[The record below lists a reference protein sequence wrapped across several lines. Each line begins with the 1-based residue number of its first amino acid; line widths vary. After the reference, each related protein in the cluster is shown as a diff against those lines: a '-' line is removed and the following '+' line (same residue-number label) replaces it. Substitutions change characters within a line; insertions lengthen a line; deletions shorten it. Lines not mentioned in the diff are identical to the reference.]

1 MKLISVNPT
10 NLELLVE
17 LDTLS
22 SEEVVRKLELSSKV
36 FHEWSK
42 TSFEERRRL
51 LKKLARSLRE
61 DDNISKLIT
70 NEVGKTIKASK
81 LELEKAASTLEFIA
95 NNGEAMLSDREVKTA
110 HKKSFVSFEPLGTIL
125 AVMPWNFPFWQVTRF
140 AAPSLM
146 AGNVVVLKHSSNV
159 QMCAAKLEK
168 VFIEAGFPKG
178 VFQNLAISSSQVE
191 EVINNPIIKAVTLTG
206 SEHAGSEVA
215 MQAGRQIK
223 KTVLELGGSDA
234 FIVSEDADIDK
245 SVELAVNGRLKNN
258 AGQVCDALKRFI
270 IHSSIK
276 EEFIAKLKTRVEA
289 LKVGDPNIEDTDIGP
304 LVNEQIL
311 STAEEQVTK
320 AISEGARLITGGK
333 RADLKGCFYL
343 PTILELDSK
352 DNTVFIEEVF
362 APVWSVIGFDK
373 DEDAIEIAN
382 SSMFGLGGTIMT
394 KDIKKGL
401 EMARKIESGNVFIN
415 SVVASDPRLP
425 FGGIKK
431 SGYGRE
437 LSEFG
442 IREFVNIKTIAVD

>member
-1 MKLISVNPT
+1 MKLISINPT

-61 DDNISKLIT
+61 DDSISKLIT

-125 AVMPWNFPFWQVTRF
+125 AVMPWNFPFWQVIRF

-245 SVELAVNGRLKNN
+245 SVELALNGRLKNN

-270 IHSSIK
+270 IH
-276 EEFIAKLKTRVEA
+276 
-289 LKVGDPNIEDTDIGP
+289 
-304 LVNEQIL
+304 
-311 STAEEQVTK
+311 
-320 AISEGARLITGGK
+320 
-333 RADLKGCFYL
+333 Y
-343 PTILELDSK
+343 
-352 DNTVFIEEVF
+352 
-362 APVWSVIGFDK
+362 
-373 DEDAIEIAN
+373 
-382 SSMFGLGGTIMT
+382 
-394 KDIKKGL
+394 
-401 EMARKIESGNVFIN
+401 
-415 SVVASDPRLP
+415 
-425 FGGIKK
+425 
-431 SGYGRE
+431 
-437 LSEFG
+437 
-442 IREFVNIKTIAVD
+442 

>member
-1 MKLISVNPT
+1 MKLISINPT

-61 DDNISKLIT
+61 DDSIPKLIT

-125 AVMPWNFPFWQVTRF
+125 AVMPWNFPFWQVIRF

-191 EVINNPIIKAVTLTG
+191 EVINNPIIKAATLTG

-223 KTVLELGGSDA
+223 KSVLELGGSDA
-234 FIVSEDADIDK
+234 FIVREDADLDK
-245 SVELAVNGRLKNN
+245 SVDLALNGRLKNN

-270 IHSSIK
+270 IHSSLK
-276 EEFIAKLKTRVEA
+276 DDFLEKLKVEVEN
-289 LKVGDPNIEDTDIGP
+289 LKVGDPMDDLTDIGP

-320 AISEGARLITGGK
+320 AISEGAKLITGGK

>member
-1 MKLISVNPT
+1 MKLISINPT

-61 DDNISKLIT
+61 DDSIPKLIT

-110 HKKSFVSFEPLGTIL
+110 HKKSFVSFEPLGTVL
-125 AVMPWNFPFWQVTRF
+125 AVMPWNFPFWQVIRF

-191 EVINNPIIKAVTLTG
+191 EVINNPIIKAATLTG

-223 KTVLELGGSDA
+223 KSVLELGGSDA
-234 FIVSEDADIDK
+234 FIVREDADLDK
-245 SVELAVNGRLKNN
+245 SVDLALNGRLKNN

-270 IHSSIK
+270 IHSSLK
-276 EEFIAKLKTRVEA
+276 DDFLEKLKVEVEN
-289 LKVGDPNIEDTDIGP
+289 LKVGDPMDDLTDIGP

-320 AISEGARLITGGK
+320 AISEGAKLITGGK

>member
-1 MKLISVNPT
+1 MKLISINPT
-10 NLELLVE
+10 NLENINEIESL
-17 LDTLS
+17 T
-22 SEEVVRKLELSSKV
+22 SEEINKKIELSSKV
-36 FHEWSK
+36 FNSWKK
-42 TSFEERRRL
+42 TSFTEKRAL
-51 LKKLARSLRE
+51 LKKLAKILSSDENLP
-61 DDNISKLIT
+61 KLIT
-70 NEVGKTIKASK
+70 NEVGKTLKASK
-81 LELEKAASTLEFIA
+81 MELEKSASTLDYIA
-95 NNGEAMLSDREVKTA
+95 NNGEGMLSEKEVKTN
-110 HKKSFVSFEPLGTIL
+110 HKKSMVVYEPLGTIL
-125 AVMPWNFPFWQVTRF
+125 AVMPWNFPFWQVIRF
-140 AAPSLM
+140 AAPAIM

-178 VFQNLAISSSQVE
+178 VFQNLAITSSQVE
-191 EVINNPIIKAVTLTG
+191 EVINNPLIKAVTLTG

-223 KTVLELGGSDA
+223 KSVLELGGSDA
-234 FIVSEDADIDK
+234 FIVREDADIDK
-245 SVELAVNGRLKNN
+245 SVDLALHGRLKNN

-270 IHSSIK
+270 VHSSLK
-276 EEFIAKLKTRVEA
+276 DDFLEKLRVKVEQ
-289 LKVGDPNIEDTDIGP
+289 LKVGDPMDDLTDIGP

-311 STAEEQVTK
+311 STAEQQVTK
-320 AISEGARLITGGK
+320 AISEGAKLITGGK
-333 RADLKGCFYL
+333 RADMNGCYYL
-343 PTILELDSK
+343 PTILSLENIN
-352 DNTVFIEEVF
+352 NTVFKEEVF

-373 DEDAIEIAN
+373 DDEAIQIAN
-382 SSMFGLGGTIMT
+382 SSDLGLGGTIMT

>member
-1 MKLISVNPT
+1 MESINPK
-10 NLELLVE
+10 NLEVIFKTDSLTSEKINDKLK
-17 LDTLS
+17 LS
-22 SEEVVRKLELSSKV
+22 HEAFLEWRNK
-36 FHEWSK
+36 
-42 TSFEERRRL
+42 SFDDRRNL
-51 LKKLARSLRE
+51 LKKLSKILTTDE
-61 DDNISKLIT
+61 DLPNLIT

-95 NNGEAMLSDREVKTA
+95 NNGEAMLSDREIKTA
-110 HKKSFVSFEPLGTIL
+110 HKKSFVSYEPLGTIL
-125 AVMPWNFPFWQVTRF
+125 AVMPWNFPFWQVIRF
-140 AAPSLM
+140 AAPAIM

-223 KTVLELGGSDA
+223 KSVLELGGSDA
-234 FIVSEDADIDK
+234 FIVREDADIDK
-245 SVELAVNGRLKNN
+245 SVDLALHGRLKNN

-311 STAEEQVTK
+311 STAEQQVTK
-320 AISEGARLITGGK
+320 AISEGAKLLTGGK
-333 RADLKGCFYL
+333 RADMNGCYYI
-343 PTILELDSK
+343 PTILSLENIN
-352 DNTVFIEEVF
+352 NTVFKEEVF
-362 APVWSVIGFDK
+362 APVWSVIGFNK
-373 DEDAIEIAN
+373 DEEAVQIAN
-382 SSMFGLGGTIMT
+382 SSDLGLGGTIMT

-401 EMARKIESGNVFIN
+401 EMAKEIESGSVFIN

>member
-1 MKLISVNPT
+1 M
-10 NLELLVE
+10 
-17 LDTLS
+17 
-22 SEEVVRKLELSSKV
+22 
-36 FHEWSK
+36 
-42 TSFEERRRL
+42 
-51 LKKLARSLRE
+51 
-61 DDNISKLIT
+61 
-70 NEVGKTIKASK
+70 
-81 LELEKAASTLEFIA
+81 
-95 NNGEAMLSDREVKTA
+95 
-110 HKKSFVSFEPLGTIL
+110 
-125 AVMPWNFPFWQVTRF
+125 
-140 AAPSLM
+140 
-146 AGNVVVLKHSSNV
+146 
-159 QMCAAKLEK
+159 
-168 VFIEAGFPKG
+168 
-178 VFQNLAISSSQVE
+178 
-191 EVINNPIIKAVTLTG
+191 
-206 SEHAGSEVA
+206 
-215 MQAGRQIK
+215 
-223 KTVLELGGSDA
+223 
-234 FIVSEDADIDK
+234 
-245 SVELAVNGRLKNN
+245 
-258 AGQVCDALKRFI
+258 
-270 IHSSIK
+270 
-276 EEFIAKLKTRVEA
+276 
-289 LKVGDPNIEDTDIGP
+289 GDPNIEDTDIGP